1 MDKSYKPNIDVK
13 IPLKKQN
20 IHKKTYD
27 ILGMLQLNYWCKNE
41 SEKKELIKK
50 FSNNDKKREEE
61 IYEKYNPD
69 NIFKRN
75 ESNKD
80 SEINETK
87 ELVKYEESK
96 LKNFFNK
103 ILHFLHIKK

>member
-1 MDKSYKPNIDVK
+1 MKVK
-13 IPLKKQN
+13 
-20 IHKKTYD
+20 
-27 ILGMLQLNYWCKNE
+27 
-41 SEKKELIKK
+41 KKELIKK

-80 SEINETK
+80 GEINETK
-87 ELVKYEESK
+87 ELVKYEEPK
-96 LKNFFNK
+96 LKTFFNK

>member
-1 MDKSYKPNIDVK
+1 MNEQQY
-13 IPLKKQN
+13 QE
-20 IHKKTYD
+20 
-27 ILGMLQLNYWCKNE
+27 ILH
-41 SEKKELIKK
+41 
-50 FSNNDKKREEE
+50 
-61 IYEKYNPD
+61 EKYNPD

-96 LKNFFNK
+96 LKTFFNK